1 MGKKSA
7 SRNQEIKDQVEPAEA
22 KTEENKQAS
31 IICGL
36 VMPISEIEGCSAEHW
51 VEVRDII
58 EEALAAIDIKTSL
71 VSDGD
76 EVGII
81 QERIVQN
88 LYDRPIVVCD
98 VSCKN
103 PNVMFELGLRLAFD
117 MPTII
122 LKDDMT
128 NYTFDIN
135 VVEHLGYP
143 RDLNYWS
150 IQKFKKLLARKV
162 KATLQKKDED
172 DEYSPFLK
180 AFNKKRVA
188 DIETKDVTSVEFIMD
203 ELREMNQKI
212 DSINRDN
219 RKKDRFPSTEKR
231 KQIQFPSI
239 SSPLNRDDLI
249 KVSYDGIIQMMSIYD
264 FIDLAQ
270 KVKKNVRIDESGI
283 ARMVNPE

>member
-1 MGKKSA
+1 MTKKAA
-7 SRNQEIKDQVEPAEA
+7 SRNQKKEDQAETIEVEPQ
-22 KTEENKQAS
+22 EEQENP
-31 IICGL
+31 IVCGL
-36 VMPISEIEGCSAEHW
+36 VMPISEIDGCSAEHW

-135 VVEHLGYP
+135 IVEHLGYP

-150 IQKFKKLLARKV
+150 IQKFKKLLAKKV

-203 ELREMNQKI
+203 EL
-212 DSINRDN
+212 
-219 RKKDRFPSTEKR
+219 KDLSYKLD
-231 KQIQFPSI
+231 Q
-239 SSPLNRDDLI
+239 LNRVYYPRKILNFGKLGEEEPVSLADKVIEVEIANTIVKTTVGKIYKLMRDTNFNLIRGDD
-249 KVSYDGIIQMMSIYD
+249 DIYH
-264 FIDLAQ
+264 I
-270 KVKKNVRIDESGI
+270 
-283 ARMVNPE
+283 